1 MNKCGNG
8 KIQGKHKGNS
18 LFFDIL
24 SKGLFLVFLFGLSGQ
39 FIFEARAEGLLGE
52 KMDKLNVEADYRFD
66 EIKKIN
72 ILLDAARFNAQD
84 SAINY
89 LGAYSEIKK
98 AAENF
103 ASEIFAN
110 AVFSDFIESP
120 RRSREKFSEF
130 FNYVAEKNRELNDSF
145 SSFSAFARKTA
156 ADTFTAS
163 LSDALTQILGGL
175 KSGSPTSEYSEA
187 GLPHSIIP
195 AAPKVD
201 GYDSADAVEKI
212 SQIGESGI
220 DYLTQD
226 FLKPRSAVAIVP
238 PVSAPLVSPEFK
250 NRAEELDRAFRRSN
264 AGI

>member
-187 GLPHSIIP
+187 
-195 AAPKVD
+195 
-201 GYDSADAVEKI
+201 
-212 SQIGESGI
+212 
-220 DYLTQD
+220 
-226 FLKPRSAVAIVP
+226 
-238 PVSAPLVSPEFK
+238 
-250 NRAEELDRAFRRSN
+250 
-264 AGI
+264 